1 MIGAVRGVDAR
12 SGHYF
17 DDTKHY
23 VDALTNLSES
33 ERTKIYEGNAR
44 RAYPR
49 LNKVLAA
56 AAR

>member
-1 MIGAVRGVDAR
+1 VDER

-23 VDALTNLSES
+23 VDAITQLSEAD
-33 ERTKIYEGNAR
+33 RTKIYEGNAMR
-44 RAYPR
+44 VYPR

-56 AAR
+56 AAQ